1 MRKLT
6 LLAALMISLL
16 FVACGDSNSKDK
28 DSKKAKTEKKESKKV
43 EKKELTVETYC
54 KIKNEQE
61 KLLMETY
68 WEQFR
73 GKDYADVKDLY
84 DQYNKELR
92 EIETKNGV
100 EEKGDLNSFIRG
112 RYSEVSEYCKNDPNT
127 KEYAELTEAKK
138 KIVSLAFAKA
148 DEKMDESID
157 KAMGR

>member
-6 LLAALMISLL
+6 LLAVLITSLL

-54 KIKNEQE
+54 KIKNKQE

-68 WEQFR
+68 WEQFK
-73 GKDYADVKDLY
+73 GKDYADVKELY
-84 DQYNKELR
+84 DQYSKELR

-100 EEKGDLNSFIRG
+100 EKGDLNSFIRG
-112 RYSEVSEYCKNDPNT
+112 RYSEVSEYCKNDPDT

-138 KIVSLAFAKA
+138 KIVSLSFAKA
-148 DEKMDESID
+148 QKAMDESID